1 MKTISSIALCALFI
15 SIVLSFGC
23 QSVATSPTSPAD
35 TPADSLVQVDS
46 VPPASDESAIHRKIQ
61 LAFCLDATGSMS
73 ELIAA
78 AKEKIWSITSSIA
91 QSDSTVDLEIA
102 FVFYRDRGDRFVTR
116 LIPLGQEIDSLYS
129 ILMDIEADGG
139 GDLPESVNEA
149 LHVAVTKLKWDGNDS
164 VYKTIF
170 LVGDCPPHMNYQD
183 DVKYPVSCAA
193 ANKKGITINTILMGD
208 NREARRVWNELKN
221 CSNGSFMQVG
231 MNANNFEIGTPYD
244 DSIDMYQRQ
253 LDDTRLYYGY
263 NAEANSYKKMNA
275 DKISSGSTKA
285 ISAKRAE
292 FYNTAKGEKVYYG
305 SYEWINDTKSNSK
318 LIDTIDVKL
327 LPDKFKGMTRD
338 QIKAETARMIAQRN
352 AFTVKI
358 KLYTALRDSFITR
371 ELKKRDSSEVQ
382 GSFNNIVFENI
393 KTQAADKKIIL
404 KGKAKF

>member
-1 MKTISSIALCALFI
+1 MKTISSIALYVLVI

-23 QSVATSPTSPAD
+23 QSVATAPSSTN
-35 TPADSLVQVDS
+35 TPVDSLAQADPE
-46 VPPASDESAIHRKIQ
+46 PPAPAEPAVHRKIQ

-102 FVFYRDRGDRFVTR
+102 FVFYRDRGDVFVTR
-116 LIPLGQEIDSLYS
+116 LIPLSQEIDSLYS

-149 LHVAVTKLKWDGNDS
+149 LHVAVNKLKWDGNDS

-170 LVGDCPPHMNYQD
+170 LVGDCPPHMNYHD

-193 ANKKGITINTILMGD
+193 ANKKGITINTILMGE
-208 NREARRVWNELKN
+208 NHEARRIWNELKN

-244 DSIDMYQRQ
+244 DSIDIYQRQ

-263 NAEANSYKKMNA
+263 NASANGYKHMNA
-275 DKISSGSTKA
+275 EKISKGSTKA

-305 SYEWINDTKSNSK
+305 TYEWINDTKSNSK
-318 LIDTIDVKL
+318 LIDTINVKQ
-327 LPDKFKGMTRD
+327 LPDKFKGMTRE
-338 QIKAETARMIAQRN
+338 QIKAETARMIAERN
-352 AFTVKI
+352 TFTTKI
-358 KLYTALRDSFITR
+358 KFYTAMRDSFIKQ
-371 ELKKRDSSEVQ
+371 ELEKKDSSEVQ

-393 KTQAADKKIIL
+393 KSQAADKKIIL